1 MRRSWA
7 GAKVGTA
14 GTGVGLGVAVG
25 NGVEVGAGVAVG
37 NGVAVGVGGTVGN
50 GVAVGGA
57 VGNGVA
63 VGGAVGKGA
72 AVGVDVALVGAM
84 VSTIMTGAVAVGSAA
99 LSGTE
104 VAVGS
109 AALFGTDVAVGGAPG
124 VAVGLMRITL
134 GVGVA
139 VADACRA
146 SASESGAG
154 TRWFEPQIDALLSA
168 VRATPTPRL
177 MTSNTRTIPVVAT
190 RRCMFV
196 FTTPDTPS
204 QSWQSRN
211 R

>member
-1 MRRSWA
+1 MKRSWA

-14 GTGVGLGVAVG
+14 GAGVGLGVAVG
-25 NGVEVGAGVAVG
+25 NGVDVGAGVAVG

-57 VGNGVA
+57 VGKGV
-63 VGGAVGKGA
+63 

-84 VSTIMTGAVAVGSAA
+84 VSTIMTGAVAVGSTA

-109 AALFGTDVAVGGAPG
+109 AALFGADVAVGGAPG

-134 GVGVA
+134 GVGVS

-146 SASESGAG
+146 SANESGAG
-154 TRWFEPQIDALLSA
+154 TRWFEPPIDALLSA

-177 MTSNTRTIPVVAT
+177 MTSNTRTLPVVAT

-204 QSWQSRN
+204 QSWQSGN